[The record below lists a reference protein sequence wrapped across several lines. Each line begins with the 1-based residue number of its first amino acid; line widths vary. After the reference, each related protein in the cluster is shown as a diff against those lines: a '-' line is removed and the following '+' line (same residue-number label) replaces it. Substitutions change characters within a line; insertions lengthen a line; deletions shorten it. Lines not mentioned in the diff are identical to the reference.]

1 MFALKVEKLVNIDH
15 NSSEVPTTIYENRDA
30 PVKTKTPATIEDLYR
45 MPGKAELVNG
55 EIVLMSPTGDT
66 TSRAGLRISRSLL
79 DYEDRT
85 QLGRAYP
92 DNAAFVVD
100 LPHRKSF
107 SPDAAFY
114 TGEVPKGVNMK
125 FVVGAPI
132 FAAEV
137 RSEGDYGPAAEKRM
151 KDKRSDYFEAG
162 TQIVWDVDLRGDDV
176 VRAYRAD
183 DPEKPV
189 IYRRGEVANAE
200 PFLPGWTIPVDELF
214 K

>member
-1 MFALKVEKLVNIDH
+1 M
-15 NSSEVPTTIYENRDA
+15 
-30 PVKTKTPATIEDLYR
+30 KTKTPATIEDLYR
-45 MPGKAELVNG
+45 VPGKAELVNG

-66 TSRAGLRISRSLL
+66 PSRAGLRISRSLL

-92 DNAAFVVD
+92 DNSAFVVD

-137 RSEGDYGPAAEKRM
+137 RSEGDYGPAAEKKM
-151 KDKRSDYFEAG
+151 KDKRDDYFEAG
-162 TQIVWDVDLRGDDV
+162 TQIVWDVDLRSDDV

-183 DPEKPV
+183 DPEKPT
-189 IYRRGEVANAE
+189 IYGRGEIADAE
-200 PFLPGWTIPVDELF
+200 PFLPGWSIPVDELF

>member
-1 MFALKVEKLVNIDH
+1 L
-15 NSSEVPTTIYENRDA
+15 
-30 PVKTKTPATIEDLYR
+30 KTKTPATIEDLYR
-45 MPGKAELVNG
+45 VPGKAELVNG
-55 EIVLMSPTGDT
+55 EIVLMPPTGD
-66 TSRAGLRISRSLL
+66 SPSSAGLRISSRLL
-79 DYEDRT
+79 DYGDRT

-114 TGEVPKGVNMK
+114 TGEARKGVNMK

-132 FAAEV
+132 FAVEV
-137 RSEGDYGPAAEKRM
+137 RSEGDYGPTAEKRM

-162 TQIVWDVDLRGDDV
+162 TQIVWDVDLRSDDV

-183 DPEKPV
+183 DPERPT
-189 IYRRGEVANAE
+189 IYRRGETADAE
-200 PFLPGWTIPVDELF
+200 PFLPGWSMPVDDLF

>member
-1 MFALKVEKLVNIDH
+1 M
-15 NSSEVPTTIYENRDA
+15 
-30 PVKTKTPATIEDLYR
+30 KTKIPATIEDLYR
-45 MPGKAELVNG
+45 VPGKAELVNG

-66 TSRAGLRISRSLL
+66 PSRAGLRISSSLL
-79 DYEDRT
+79 NYEDRT
-85 QLGRAYP
+85 RFGRAYA
-92 DNAAFVVD
+92 DNAGFVVD

-132 FAAEV
+132 FAVEV

-151 KDKRSDYFEAG
+151 KDKRDDYFEAG
-162 TQIVWDVDLRGDDV
+162 TQIVWDIDLRSDDV
-176 VRAYRAD
+176 VRAYLAD
-183 DPEKPV
+183 DPTTPT